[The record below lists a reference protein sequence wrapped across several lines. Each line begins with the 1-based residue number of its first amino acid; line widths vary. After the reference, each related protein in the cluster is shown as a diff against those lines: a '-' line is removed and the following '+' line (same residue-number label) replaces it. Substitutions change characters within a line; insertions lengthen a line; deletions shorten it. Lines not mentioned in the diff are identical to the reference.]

1 MIGRLAGFILLL
13 LCFFVLYLGSVWEN
27 SWMTMLGILLGV
39 ASAILIVISR
49 MKQNLVLLEE
59 YKAQLRE
66 LAKKPDDKGAMEKA
80 HAAGVE
86 YYKSKR
92 DNRTL
97 LPMDEH
103 IIQNEI
109 AQILNKKKKK

>member
-1 MIGRLAGFILLL
+1 MIGRLVGFVLLI
-13 LCFFVLYLGSVWEN
+13 LCFVVLYLGSVQGN
-27 SWMTMLGILLGV
+27 SWITLLGILLGA

-66 LAKKPDDKGAMEKA
+66 LSKKPDDKGAMEKA

-92 DNRTL
+92 DNGKL

-103 IIQNEI
+103 IIQHEI
-109 AQILNKKKKK
+109 AQILNRKQKK